1 MARPSTHW
9 SSKVPG
15 AFDYSATHG
24 SSWTPARPST
34 HWLDQNIFAEQQKT
48 LLKQNNRRLHNSTGI
63 ATGQHKPRTP
73 RQRILQ
79 HHLLSSRFVSWFMTM
94 ILDINLVP
102 STVKVL
108 LPSIEVSPSTIK
120 VPPPLRVDR
129 VLARGSASAMWAVLA
144 RPAQF
149 CAWAVAGWAHTVRV
163 SRAPRF

>member
-1 MARPSTHW
+1 
-9 SSKVPG
+9 
-15 AFDYSATHG
+15 
-24 SSWTPARPST
+24 
-34 HWLDQNIFAEQQKT
+34 
-48 LLKQNNRRLHNSTGI
+48 
-63 ATGQHKPRTP
+63 
-73 RQRILQ
+73 
-79 HHLLSSRFVSWFMTM
+79 MTM

-149 CAWAVAGWAHTVRV
+149 CAWAVAG
-163 SRAPRF
+163 